1 MDTDY
6 TYCKGGIDISYGYIS
21 CNRPLFLQEIENYEA
36 AEKIKSVPSSVKT
49 NQKVKCWGFLI
60 DA

>member
-49 NQKVKCWGFLI
+49 NQKVKC
-60 DA
+60 